1 MQTAVDALEAHPGFT
16 AITKKENTLLILPDL
31 LRLLTS
37 FHNHDESQK
46 LYDAVAAA
54 VVVAAVPVVPVTALT
69 AVVPVTVM
77 VWLSRLRSHDASL
90 APPRAHRTSQ
100 RRSPLLRLCQYLRF
114 LPAEQKEQQH

>member
-1 MQTAVDALEAHPGFT
+1 ML
-16 AITKKENTLLILPDL
+16 
-31 LRLLTS
+31 
-37 FHNHDESQK
+37 
-46 LYDAVAAA
+46 AAA
-54 VVVAAVPVVPVTALT
+54 VVHIVAGTAMAATLDPECEEALLLAAVPVVPVTALT